1 MTTPHTG
8 DATTG
13 PIPLAAPGG
22 TLLGS
27 LQQLRTVLGEL
38 DFPLN
43 LSGSGPARAERQ
55 AMLAQLDDYVLPRLE
70 SVDAPLL
77 AVVGGSTGAGKSTL
91 VNSLLGFPASRS
103 SVIRPTTRAPV
114 LVHHPADT
122 GYFAEIRTAPADQG
136 GAPDPKHQQQAPRR
150 PAPQQ
155 QNAQTA
161 NPQPAGAQLEK
172 APARSAPDR
181 AGPGGP
187 AGATAGGRARI
198 LPSLA
203 RSSFPVEL
211 AADAPITALQ
221 LIPTEAVPPG
231 LALLD
236 APDIDSVVE
245 SNRALASQLLAA
257 ADLWVFVTTAARY
270 ADAVPWDFLAGA
282 AARQAAV
289 ALVLDRVPPD
299 TVDEVAGHLHAMM
312 AERGLGGSPLFVVP
326 ETAPNEQGL
335 LPPPAVQPLKNW
347 LGALAHDAVTRQAV
361 VRQTLSG
368 AVEALSRR
376 ARELAGAVDHQQQA
390 VAALGAQVD
399 EVYTVAQQR
408 ISQGL
413 ADGSLLRTEVL
424 ARWQEFLGTGEFM
437 RNLESRIGRIRDRIV
452 SAVTGKPRQAEE
464 VGQALQ
470 SGVEQLIAGQ
480 AELAADE
487 VARRWQQLPGG
498 ASVLAA
504 HPDIA
509 RTAPGLLE
517 RVSRTVR
524 DWQADVFAMVSDE
537 GKEKRTA
544 ARILSY
550 GVNGTGVALML
561 VTFSQTAGLSGAEIG
576 IAGGTAVLAQRLL
589 EAVFGD
595 QAVRTL
601 VQSARKDLSD
611 RADQILAI
619 DRTRLDTVLTRI
631 GSGPTASSLRGAA
644 DDIARQLASSLPAE
658 PTAGTDTGSGAG
670 DRSLLAGIGGGYRP
684 PDRTP
689 APAPEPQRPRRRWFR
704 RSRSEPGP
712 NAAAPGEGGTGR

>member
-1 MTTPHTG
+1 MTTPQSGAPATPSGPHPVGAGQRG
-8 DATTG
+8 DAGATTG
-13 PIPLAAPGG
+13 PIPKVAPGG

-43 LSGSGPARAERQ
+43 LAGSPQARAERQ

-122 GYFAEIRTAPADQG
+122 GYFAEITTAATESTPG
-136 GAPDPKHQQQAPRR
+136 R
-150 PAPQQ
+150 
-155 QNAQTA
+155 
-161 NPQPAGAQLEK
+161 E
-172 APARSAPDR
+172 RSAGPDGTR
-181 AGPGGP
+181 
-187 AGATAGGRARI
+187 GRARI

-231 LALLD
+231 LAVLD

-289 ALVLDRVPPD
+289 ALVLDRVPPGA
-299 TVDEVAGHLHAMM
+299 VDEVAGHLHAMM

-326 ETAPNEQGL
+326 ETPPDEQGL

-361 VRQTLSG
+361 VRQTLAG

-376 ARELAGAVDHQQQA
+376 ARELAGAVDAQQQA
-390 VAALGAQVD
+390 VAALAAQAD

-413 ADGSLLRTEVL
+413 ADGSLLRSEVL

-437 RNLESRIGRIRDRIV
+437 RNLESRIGRVRDRIV
-452 SAVTGKPRQAEE
+452 SAISGKPRQAEQ

-498 ASVLAA
+498 AGLLAA

-544 ARILSY
+544 ARIVSY

-611 RADQILAI
+611 RADKILAT
-619 DRTRLDTVLTRI
+619 DRERLDAVLAQI
-631 GSGPTASSLRGAA
+631 GSGPTASTLRGAA
-644 DDIARQLASSLPAE
+644 DEVARQLAATPPAG
-658 PTAGTDTGSGAG
+658 AAGSGSAG
-670 DRSLLAGIGGGYRP
+670 PAGSGEPGSLLSLGGYRP
-684 PDRTP
+684 P
-689 APAPEPQRPRRRWFR
+689 AAEPAPEPQRPRRRWFR
-704 RSRSEPGP
+704 RGRRDGGAGGAGGAVPGDGG
-712 NAAAPGEGGTGR
+712 AVPGNGGAIR